1 MGFRRA
7 AAGEDGFTLMELLI
21 VLGVV
26 AVLMAIA
33 VPLFVGQQN
42 SARDAAAK
50 SELRGVLM
58 PLRTHLSDDPD
69 VVDPAPGV
77 VRLAPSAKF
86 DGAAV
91 LGVKLERAVD
101 GSTCLWRTS
110 DSGSVFGMWEPAPG
124 QFGQTLYVERAAV
137 PAVCPGAADAGA
149 FGFVAG
155 GW

>member
-1 MGFRRA
+1 MKIRRVA
-7 AAGEDGFTLMELLI
+7 ATEDGFTLLELLI

-33 VPLFVGQQN
+33 IPLFVGQQN

-58 PLRTHLSDDPD
+58 PLRTHLAEDPA
-69 VVDPAPGV
+69 VVDPVPGV
-77 VRLAPSAKF
+77 VRLAPSSQF

-91 LGVKLERAVD
+91 LGVKLERATD

-110 DSGSVFGMWEPAPG
+110 QSGTVFGMWEPAPG
-124 QFGQTLYVERAAV
+124 QFGQTLYVQVPAV
-137 PAVCPGAADAGA
+137 PAACPAAADTFG
-149 FGFVAG
+149 FGFVVG